1 MKLIVPAD
9 VPEKLHA
16 TFKTHYTTVTKN
28 TDRILLFAADQK
40 MEHLNQDFSGS
51 HLPEGIDTPDHL
63 FHLAR
68 TNYFGAFAA
77 HVGLIARY
85 AGQFPGIN
93 YIAKLN
99 GKTNAH
105 SQEDPY
111 SKQLWTV
118 QDALALEHAHI
129 CGVGYTIYLGS
140 TFERDMLT
148 EAAQIVTEAHR
159 HGLLA
164 VLWIYPRGSTITN
177 EADPGLTAGAAG
189 VAASLGADVVKIKL
203 PDGAPQTLKAVVR
216 AAGNTKV
223 IVSGGSKQEPR
234 SFLEEVYGWV
244 HTGGVAGAAVG
255 RNIFQNKPAQAQALS
270 AALSALIYRN
280 CSLQEAENLIRQR
293 SE

>member
-1 MKLIVPAD
+1 MKQRVPAD
-9 VPEKLHA
+9 VPEKLHTAFKKHYA
-16 TFKTHYTTVTKN
+16 TLTKN
-28 TDRILLFAADQK
+28 TDRMLLFAADQK
-40 MEHLNQDFSGS
+40 MEHLNQDFSG
-51 HLPEGIDTPDHL
+51 HDLPEGIDSPEHL
-63 FHLAR
+63 FQLAH
-68 TNYFGAFAA
+68 TQHFGAFAA

-85 AGQFPGIN
+85 AAQFPGIN

-99 GKTNAH
+99 GKTNA
-105 SQEDPY
+105 STQEDPY

-140 TFERDMLT
+140 QFEREMLT
-148 EAAQIVTEAHR
+148 EAAHIVTQAHH

-164 VLWIYPRGSTITN
+164 VLWIYPRGSGITN

-223 IVSGGSKQEPR
+223 IVSGGSKQDPAV
-234 SFLEEVYGWV
+234 FLEEVYGWI

-255 RNIFQNKPAQAQALS
+255 RNIFQNKSAQAQALS
-270 AALSALIYRN
+270 AALSALIYKN
-280 CSLQEAENLIRQR
+280 CSLQEAKNLL
-293 SE
+293 